1 MPDNPE
7 KPFARSYWVVPNK
20 LLAGSYP
27 GSRDQRERLEKLDGL
42 LRCGLRYVINLMEED
57 EKDRSGEDFLAYEPT
72 LQELAREMGVEVCCE
87 RHPIRDGGV
96 PSRETMIAILNN
108 IDGAIS
114 HGRPVY
120 VHCWGGVGRTGTVVG
135 CYLARHG
142 MATGLDCL
150 DQIRKLRRN
159 DPTYYRTSPE
169 TDQQRKFTLSWQ
181 GGK

>member
-57 EKDRSGEDFLAYEPT
+57 EKDHSGEDFVSYEAT
-72 LQELAREMGVEVCCE
+72 LRELATGMGVDVKCK
-87 RHPIRDGGV
+87 RYPIRDGGV
-96 PSRETMIAILNN
+96 PSKETMIAILND
-108 IDGAIS
+108 IDTAVSQGI
-114 HGRPVY
+114 PVY

-159 DPTYYRTSPE
+159 DPTVYRISPE
-169 TDQQRKFTLSWQ
+169 TPRQREMVTSW
-181 GGK
+181 GRFN